1 MRRHVQHEGPAKK
14 GDGSGALA
22 NGWKGRNGR
31 TWDTCVVLGLGT
43 KKDGTRSPA
52 NTRPPESHEHQ
63 DVFRQYVAPSTGCSC
78 GGIADETNMTDLF
91 HRVGHGEGDGYALCC

>member
-1 MRRHVQHEGPAKK
+1 MRGMSNMKASKERRRIA
-14 GDGSGALA
+14 GALA

-63 DVFRQYVAPSTGCSC
+63 DVFRQYVAPSTGCTC